1 VAPSAVPV
9 TYFDLFPQTFPSG
22 PPPKGPFHVDFRTL
36 RKEFLQLQAQAH
48 PDRHAGDRKPAAEAL
63 SSRINEAYKTLQ
75 SPLLRAQYLLSLK
88 GDTTHEDDAAKL
100 GDAEEDQ
107 ELLMEVMQLR
117 EEIEEAEDEEEILRL
132 REQNQDRMDE
142 SCRVLEKAFEGDD
155 LATARREAVRLR
167 YWVNVHDTIHAW
179 EKGEGVPSLQH

>member
-1 VAPSAVPV
+1 
-9 TYFDLFPQTFPSG
+9 LG
-22 PPPKGPFHVDFRTL
+22 PPPKGPFHVDLRTL

-75 SPLLRAQYLLSLK
+75 SPLLRAQYLLGLR

-117 EEIEEAEDEEEILRL
+117 EEIEEAESEKDILQL
-132 REQNQDRMDE
+132 REENQERMDD
-142 SCRVLEKAFEGDD
+142 SYKVLERAFEGND
-155 LATARREAVRLR
+155 LSVAKKEAVRLR

-179 EKGEGVPSLQH
+179 EEGEGVPSLQH